1 LNGIDL
7 LNGLWGTTL
16 GVVEAVLPLAAIFL
30 LFQFL
35 WLKLPRGYVISIIK
49 GTVFAALGLLLFLQG
64 VHIGFLPFGRAIG
77 EALGAMESKW
87 VLGPFGFVLGFFT
100 TWGEP
105 AVRILADQVE
115 EASSG
120 SIRQSAVI
128 VAICVAVGL
137 IVSMGMF
144 RIAYDIPLIYILL
157 PGYALA
163 IVIMWLSDKDFVSI
177 AVDAGG
183 VATGPMANTFLLALA
198 LGIAS
203 SMGERDPLVHGLG
216 LMALIAIAPILSV
229 MALGFIFR
237 GIRNQKGED
246 R

>member
-1 LNGIDL
+1 MNGIDV
-7 LNGLWGTTL
+7 LNGLPGTTL
-16 GVVEAVLPLAAIFL
+16 GVIEAVLPLAAFFLIF
-30 LFQFL
+30 QVL
-35 WLKLPRGYVISIIK
+35 WLKLPRDYVISILK
-49 GTVFAALGLLLFLQG
+49 GTLIASCGLLLFIQG

-77 EALGAMESKW
+77 EALGMIEHKW
-87 VLGPFGFVLGFFT
+87 LMGPFGFVLGFFT

-120 SIRQSAVI
+120 SIRKSAVL
-128 VAICVAVGL
+128 VAVCLAVGIIVGL
-137 IVSMGMF
+137 GMF
-144 RIAYDIPLIYILL
+144 RIAYDIPLLYILI
-157 PGYALA
+157 PGYAL
-163 IVIMWLSDKDFVSI
+163 IMIIMWFSDGEFVSI

-216 LMALIAIAPILSV
+216 LMALIAIAPVISV
-229 MALGFIFR
+229 MALGFMFR
-237 GIRNQKGED
+237 TKNTEGADK
-246 R
+246 

>member
-1 LNGIDL
+1 MNGMDL
-7 LNGLWGTTL
+7 LNGLLETSI
-16 GVVEAVLPLAAIFL
+16 GVVEAVLPLAALFL
-30 LFQFL
+30 LFQAL
-35 WLKLPRGYVISIIK
+35 WLKLPRDYVAGILK
-49 GTVFAALGLLLFLQG
+49 GTLIAAIGLLLFLQG

-77 EALGAMESKW
+77 EALGTLEHKW
-87 VLGPFGFVLGFFT
+87 TLGLFGFVLGFFT

-115 EASSG
+115 EASGG
-120 SIRQSAVI
+120 SIRQPAVL
-128 VAICVAVGL
+128 VAICLAVGL
-137 IVSMGMF
+137 IVSLGMF
-144 RIAYDIPLIYILL
+144 RIVYDIPLLYILI

-163 IVIMWLSDKDFVSI
+163 IVVMRLSDAEFVSI

-203 SMGERDPLVHGLG
+203 SMGERDPLLHGLG
-216 LMALIAIAPILSV
+216 LMALIAIAPIISV
-229 MALGFIFR
+229 MALGFVFR
-237 GIRNQKGED
+237 SKR

>member
-1 LNGIDL
+1 MNGIDV
-7 LNGLWGTTL
+7 LNGLWETTL
-16 GVVEAVLPLAAIFL
+16 GVVEAVLPLAAIFIV
-30 LFQFL
+30 FQIL
-35 WLKLPRGYVISIIK
+35 WLKLPRGYVISVIK
-49 GTVFAALGLLLFLQG
+49 GTAFAALGLLLFLQG

-77 EALGAMESKW
+77 EALGALESKW
-87 VLGPFGFVLGFFT
+87 MLGPFGFVLGFFT

-115 EASSG
+115 EASNG

-128 VAICVAVGL
+128 VAICIAVGV
-137 IVSMGMF
+137 IVGVGMF

-163 IVIMWLSDKDFVSI
+163 AAIMWLSDKDFVSI

>member
-1 LNGIDL
+1 MDL
-7 LNGLWGTTL
+7 LNGLLETSI
-16 GVVEAVLPLAAIFL
+16 GVVEAVLPLAALFL
-30 LFQFL
+30 LFQAL
-35 WLKLPRGYVISIIK
+35 WLKLPRDYVAGILK
-49 GTVFAALGLLLFLQG
+49 GTLIAAIGLLLFLQG

-77 EALGAMESKW
+77 EALGTLEHKW
-87 VLGPFGFVLGFFT
+87 TLGLFGFVLGFFT

-115 EASSG
+115 EASGG
-120 SIRQSAVI
+120 SIRQPAVL
-128 VAICVAVGL
+128 VAICLAVGL
-137 IVSMGMF
+137 IVSLGMF
-144 RIAYDIPLIYILL
+144 RIVYDIPLLYILI

-163 IVIMWLSDKDFVSI
+163 IVVMRLSDAEFVSI

-203 SMGERDPLVHGLG
+203 SMGERDPLLHGLG
-216 LMALIAIAPILSV
+216 LMALIAIAPIISV
-229 MALGFIFR
+229 MALGFVFR
-237 GIRNQKGED
+237 SKR